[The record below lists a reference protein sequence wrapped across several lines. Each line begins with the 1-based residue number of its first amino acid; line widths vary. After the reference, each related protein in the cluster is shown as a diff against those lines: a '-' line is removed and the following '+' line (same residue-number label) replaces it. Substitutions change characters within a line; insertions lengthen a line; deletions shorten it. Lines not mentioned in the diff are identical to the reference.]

1 MQGNTVS
8 YLGSWSYAPA
18 ADLGRP
24 LGWRLRRFPREP
36 DVLVYTLRSLSAVVM
51 RTWVR
56 LYHRLQIEGREHL
69 PLGESLVM
77 IANHCSH
84 LDTLC
89 LLAALPLKQLH
100 RAFPAAAQDYFFLR
114 TPGMAL
120 AAITVNAMPFD
131 RQHRIRHSLD
141 LCRHLLS
148 EPGNILI
155 LFPEGTRS
163 DTGELGEFKPGVGM
177 LVAGTDVPVVPC
189 YLRGSFEAWPKRNR
203 LPRPSPVRLTIGP
216 PTRFKS
222 FGTDRDSARQI
233 AGELR
238 ERVIKLNAEGGLQ

>member
-1 MQGNTVS
+1 MQGNSVS
-8 YLGSWSYAPA
+8 YMGSWSYAPA
-18 ADLGRP
+18 PDLGRP

-36 DVLVYTLRSLSAVVM
+36 DVLVYALRSVCAVVM

-56 LYHRLQIEGREHL
+56 LYHRFEIEGRENL
-69 PLGESLVM
+69 PPGESFVM

-89 LLAALPLKQLH
+89 LLSALPLKRLH

-114 TPGMAL
+114 TPRMAL

-131 RQHRIRHSLD
+131 RQHRIRRSLE
-141 LCRHLLS
+141 LCRELLS

-163 DTGELGEFKPGVGM
+163 NTGELGEFKSGIGM
-177 LVAGTDVPVVPC
+177 LVAGTSVPVVPC
-189 YLRGSFEAWPKRNR
+189 HLRGAFQAWPKGKR
-203 LPRPSPVRLTIGP
+203 LPRPTPVRLTIGSP
-216 PTRFKS
+216 RCFKS
-222 FGTDRDSARQI
+222 FGTDRDSVRQI
-233 AGELR
+233 TGELR
-238 ERVIKLNAEGGLQ
+238 ESVVKLNTEGGRE